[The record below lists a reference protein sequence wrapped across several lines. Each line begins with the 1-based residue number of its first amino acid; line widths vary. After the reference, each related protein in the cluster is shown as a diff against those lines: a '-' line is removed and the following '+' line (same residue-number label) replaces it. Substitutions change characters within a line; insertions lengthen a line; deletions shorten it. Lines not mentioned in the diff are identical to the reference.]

1 MPLSFLRKMAIMPKR
16 YPTEVRDRA
25 VRMINDRLCEY
36 PSVFAACKA
45 LAPKLD
51 VGPESLRRWVL
62 QAQIDT
68 GEKDGPTSTELD
80 ELKALRAENR
90 DLKEANEILKAAS
103 IFFARELDPR
113 RR

>member
-1 MPLSFLRKMAIMPKR
+1 MPKK
-16 YPTEVRDRA
+16 YPVEVRDRA
-25 VRMINDRLCEY
+25 VRMVIDRLSDY

-62 QAQIDT
+62 QSQVDAGQ
-68 GEKDGPTSTELD
+68 KDGPTTGELE
-80 ELKALRAENR
+80 ELKQLRGEVR

-103 IFFARELDPR
+103 IFFASELDPR